1 ASSRLAMGIFVDSLT
16 YEACKM
22 QILTYKLYLEQT
34 ANLRVSVIV
43 GHSDRP
49 SYWKRRI
56 KELYEE
62 DIPLEGI
69 LLIGDIPVPFIELN
83 GQRFRSDRYY
93 EEINE
98 SYGPEVEIASADRLL
113 PGGTKVGS
121 KHFVYRR

>member
-1 ASSRLAMGIFVDSLT
+1 MVFKRILRPCLLLSTLCCCVFTVLMLLASGTPLSAKASSPDSDGGDASSRLAMGIFVDSLT

-62 DIPLEGI
+62 
-69 LLIGDIPVPFIELN
+69 
-83 GQRFRSDRYY
+83 
-93 EEINE
+93 
-98 SYGPEVEIASADRLL
+98 
-113 PGGTKVGS
+113 
-121 KHFVYRR
+121 